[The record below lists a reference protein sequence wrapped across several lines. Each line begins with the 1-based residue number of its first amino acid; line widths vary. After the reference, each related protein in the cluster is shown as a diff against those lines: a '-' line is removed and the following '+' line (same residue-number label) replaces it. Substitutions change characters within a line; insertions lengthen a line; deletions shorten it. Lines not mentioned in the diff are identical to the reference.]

1 MLKVSDLVK
10 KYDRPD
16 PETKK
21 DKEVE
26 MDEDRPS
33 EASFIE
39 NDEEDEEEEKKKK
52 KEGTKAVKGISFGV

>member
-39 NDEEDEEEEKKKK
+39 DD
-52 KEGTKAVKGISFGV
+52 